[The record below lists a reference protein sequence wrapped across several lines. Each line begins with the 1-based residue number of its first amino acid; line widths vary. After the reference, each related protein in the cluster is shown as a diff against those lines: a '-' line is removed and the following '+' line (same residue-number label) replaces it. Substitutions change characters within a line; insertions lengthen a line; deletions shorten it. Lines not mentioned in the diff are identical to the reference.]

1 METLKRILVVLF
13 CITLTI
19 LVYTACQPVVKDQG
33 KTGENQDY
41 KGAPDQIITL
51 DQAKELF
58 DNYTERRVNLIE
70 EYESRIDSAP
80 FDASRYGEYDYET
93 IKQYLAFIEHE
104 AEAANVKISKL
115 RIYFGNYPEKEKF
128 KDGRAV
134 KYPRKN
140 TFLILPTLKKGKDD
154 YGFYINEGTDGKKE
168 ALLITER
175 FPQDPNQ
182 KIGNVR
188 SGSKSYASFI
198 PNTTTPNSPMP
209 YFAES
214 SLILN
219 EGSMIPPP
227 RKKTDF

>member
-1 METLKRILVVLF
+1 MEILKKILIVLF
-13 CITLTI
+13 CVTLAI
-19 LVYTACQPVVKDQG
+19 LVYTACKPVVKDEG
-33 KTGENQDY
+33 KTDDNQDY
-41 KGAPDQIITL
+41 RGAPEQIITL
-51 DQAKELF
+51 GQAKELF

-70 EYESRIDSAP
+70 EYESREGQES

-104 AEAANVKISKL
+104 AKAANVKISKL

-128 KDGRAV
+128 EDGRAV

-140 TFLILPTLKKGKDD
+140 TFLILPTLKKGADD
-154 YGFYINEGTDGKKE
+154 YGFYINQGKDGKKE

-175 FPQDPNQ
+175 FPQDPGQ
-182 KIGNVR
+182 KMGNVG
-188 SGSKSYASFI
+188 SGTQSYASFV
-198 PNTTTPNSPMP
+198 PNTAPSP
-209 YFAES
+209 YFAEE